1 MPYIQAFIIYHVYT
15 LLLKPLLHWIMAAV
29 AKHRFSLAVELMIFP
44 YYILK

>member
-1 MPYIQAFIIYHVYT
+1 MT
-15 LLLKPLLHWIMAAV
+15 AV